1 MTSNAEASKRC
12 VAIEVCHGPDC
23 FGSGGGAV
31 LLELEEL
38 VQEVTTTT
46 MAGSSSNN
54 IEIQKGGCRNYCS
67 MGPNVHC
74 FVSGKHFTKVKGP
87 AECQDVIQKVLG
99 KTSDDDDSEAVVAV
113 VVVPNDITT
122 RVLLKRADRERWQC
136 LRAMARGK
144 QQQQHSSLL
153 LQQQL
158 ADVAKTEMVATAKSL
173 PLQKRAQRR
182 QHRLGEMLERILHDK
197 QQQQQQQD
205 DDDESSSDDESNSD
219 E

>member
-1 MTSNAEASKRC
+1 M
-12 VAIEVCHGPDC
+12 
-23 FGSGGGAV
+23 
-31 LLELEEL
+31 LELEEL
-38 VQEVTTTT
+38 VQEAT
-46 MAGSSSNN
+46 GN

-99 KTSDDDDSEAVVAV
+99 KTSDDDDASEAVAVAVAV

-144 QQQQHSSLL
+144 QQKQHSSLLL

-158 ADVAKTEMVATAKSL
+158 ADVAKTEMAATAKSL

-197 QQQQQQQD
+197 QQQQDDDDDD
-205 DDDESSSDDESNSD
+205 DDDESSSNDESNSD